1 MSITSCLGRNDYN
14 VVFSILILMILT
26 NFYNRTPQV
35 TSKVIIQLF
44 TILSIA
50 DIIWIIY
57 FSKAWIKLSDEERT
71 KIGNESG
78 IAEFWDSLWFI
89 HGFVYFLAFIELIIK
104 GLLLYYLI
112 VDYKEKYSLKSLFN
126 FSYDDN
132 SDSKSSNI
140 GSDVKKDDINNQIS
154 NDLGFGRD
162 TNSFDENFQ

>member
-1 MSITSCLGRNDYN
+1 
-14 VVFSILILMILT
+14 MILT

-35 TSKVIIQLF
+35 TSKVIIQLIL
-44 TILSIA
+44 ILSIA

-89 HGFVYFLAFIELIIK
+89 HGFIYFLAFIELIIK
-104 GLLLYYLI
+104 ALLSYYLI